1 MKLICLGDSIMAE
14 YDAKSYPQAG
24 WVQVL
29 KLFFNNEL
37 EICNFGVGKMSTRT
51 CFEYGQFDKALE
63 VMDNDSY
70 VVINFGHNDR
80 LEFREER
87 YVTLEQF
94 KTNLNIMIDKVQE
107 KGSTPILCTP
117 TNILKLDED
126 GNLFKD
132 NMGLYPQVVR
142 DVAKERNI
150 LLVDFYD
157 GLFDIF
163 TKLGYENSK
172 RLVMTFNENIY
183 YNFING
189 SNDSHLRYDG
199 AYEVARMFVKKLIEV
214 DHPLSKYLVGKIN

>member
-14 YDAKSYPQAG
+14 YNVTTYPQMG
-24 WVQVL
+24 WVQML
-29 KLFFNNEL
+29 KIFFKKDL
-37 EICNFGVGKMSTRT
+37 EIYNFGVCKMSTRT
-51 CFEYGQFDKALE
+51 CFEYGQFDKALK

-94 KTNLNIMIDKVQE
+94 KTNLNIMIDKAQE

-117 TNILKLDED
+117 TNILKLDDD
-126 GNLFKD
+126 GNLLKD
-132 NMGLYPQVVR
+132 NMGGYPQVVR
-142 DVAKERNI
+142 DVAKEKNV
-150 LLVDFYD
+150 LLVDFYTE
-157 GLFDIF
+157 LFDLF

-172 RLVMTFNENIY
+172 RLVMTFDENIY

-189 SNDSHLRYDG
+189 DNDSHLRHDG

-214 DHPLSKYLVGKIN
+214 EHPLSKYLVGKIN